1 MAGER
6 ARLMFPSPER
16 ERMGGSVATSR
27 VHEYWSW
34 IAVVLFLL
42 ITVDMLTTIFAA
54 AVRGPAAEANP
65 LVRWT
70 LRRGI
75 VVLVAVNLAT
85 VVLAVG
91 FFYVLLEML
100 RRTPP
105 AYERAFALLIEVW
118 LGLLLFAGLA
128 VFANNLSVIVLG
140 NSLF

>member
-1 MAGER
+1 
-6 ARLMFPSPER
+6 MFPSLEG
-16 ERMGGSVATSR
+16 EAMGGSVGTSR
-27 VHEYWSW
+27 IREYWSW

-54 AVRGPAAEANP
+54 AVLGPGAETNP
-65 LVRWT
+65 LMRWT
-70 LRRGI
+70 LRQG
-75 VVLVAVNLAT
+75 VGVLVAVNLAA

-91 FFYVLLEML
+91 FFYALLRML

-140 NSLF
+140 ESLV